1 MRLSLKVVVSAMLAA
16 VTGPS
21 AKLQAHE
28 GEHKVVA
35 VKPADYYKPT
45 AMPDRVVLTLNGDPR
60 TMAAV
65 TWRTSVEV
73 TKALAEIA
81 VAESN
86 PYFSEKSK
94 PIEAN
99 TQALKTD
106 INEAHFH
113 TVKFEGLERV
123 RSMPTA

>member
-1 MRLSLKVVVSAMLAA
+1 MRNSLRLTFAALLAVSANSQAELR
-16 VTGPS
+16 
-21 AKLQAHE
+21 AHE

-81 VAESN
+81 IAESN

-94 PIEAN
+94 PIEAT

-113 TVKFEGLERV
+113 TVKFEGLEPV
-123 RSMPTA
+123 RSMPTG